1 MTRWFFVLESAV
13 DAMYPDNSDA
23 QTKHAAIL
31 AGSFSTLDADLAALL
46 QSYPGVTLLSTQEE
60 VPAIQPPPP
69 DTTPRVIRQEVRQ
82 RS

>member
-1 MTRWFFVLESAV
+1 MTRYFFDLQSPV
-13 DAMYPDNSDA
+13 DAFYPDNSDA

-31 AGSFSTLDADLAALL
+31 AGTFNTLDPDLASLL

>member
-1 MTRWFFVLESAV
+1 MTRYFFALSSPI
-13 DAMYPDNSDA
+13 DAFYPDGSA
-23 QTKHAAIL
+23 ASPKHAAIL
-31 AGSFSTLDADLAALL
+31 AGLFSTLDADLAALL
-46 QSYPGVTLLSTQEE
+46 ESYPGVTSLGVKEE